1 MDKDK
6 LVKHSFWILA
16 GCYVVLVLACLTV
29 LATSVSDTVRKE
41 DEELKNA
48 EKLVT
53 SISNPQNDQIVAA
66 YKIQDNFVDRKKDE
80 VWDKAWETQKNM
92 MTWPR
97 ELQALDR
104 YKYFGE
110 PIATE
115 DLYFFDEHYDKQFKD
130 VWDVVQP
137 VTSKGEGVVQ
147 CKGGSWQAILAL
159 DKNFA
164 IKPVSK
170 DDVWLTQEELWVKR
184 EMLRIIRDA
193 NDLVARFKEVTPE
206 SSTDKD
212 KKEVKAGPVAAKDAQ
227 PAKAETA
234 ALEKDPKGVKPIPAA
249 TKTDPNHKIFR
260 NPNWELDLTLT
271 DSGGGKFTLHGKL
284 TNIAKR
290 KQSLDT
296 KFKVFLQDPGTA
308 TEPSS
313 ELLSVK
319 PKAVGEQKA
328 IEGLFGVEQVLN
340 WKTAA
345 VKRLE
350 DLQLMYMSSRT
361 IRELKPPRF
370 INTAP
375 EGGDSATPGDTT
387 ASAGATPSATGAE
400 RGSSATPYGP
410 GAGAVQAATQTQ
422 NGLEINRYTDYSD
435 QVRHMPVAMV
445 VIVDEEHL
453 PELLAAFVNSK
464 LRIQIT
470 QYHWQHCRERMN
482 PTLNEGSPQYAN
494 VAPPGQRA
502 SMGGSV
508 PGTTVTGGVRKVYG
522 PDAGGRPRG
531 GERDAGRGV
540 PGPQPRGPGGYGPNP
555 NLGRSPAGPGP
566 GMPSSRSVPFSG
578 PGITSEDEEQED
590 LNLLE
595 VAVYGLASLYE
606 RYPPAPKKPE
616 PSVTPDEKQPA
627 ASTTDGK

>member
-29 LATSVSDTVRKE
+29 LATSVGDTVRRE

-53 SISNPQNDQIVAA
+53 SISNPQNQPIVDAF
-66 YKIQDNFVDRKKDE
+66 KKQDNYIDRKKDE
-80 VWDKAWETQKNM
+80 VWGKAWDTQKDM

-97 ELQALDR
+97 ELQAFGDR

-110 PIATE
+110 PIAIA
-115 DLYFFDEHYDKQFKD
+115 DLYEFDQNYEKQIKEIR
-130 VWDVVQP
+130 DVVQP

-147 CKGGSWQAILAL
+147 CKGGSWDSILAL

-184 EMLRIIRDA
+184 EMLRIIREA
-193 NDLVARFKEVTPE
+193 NDLVARFKEVIPE
-206 SSTDKD
+206 SATDKD
-212 KKEVKAGPVAAKDAQ
+212 KKEVKAGPVAAKDAP

-234 ALEKDPKGVKPIPAA
+234 ALEKDKKGVKPIPAA

-271 DSGGGKFTLHGKL
+271 DSGGRKFTLDGKL

-296 KFKVFLQDPGTA
+296 KFKVFLQDPSTV
-308 TEPSS
+308 TEPSF
-313 ELLSVK
+313 ELLSVDGLPLAVGESKEVK
-319 PKAVGEQKA
+319 PKAVPEQRA
-328 IEGLFGVEQVLN
+328 IEGLFGVEQVLT

-350 DLQLMYMSSRT
+350 ELQLMYMSSRT
-361 IRELKPPRF
+361 IRELKPPGF
-370 INTAP
+370 IKTAP
-375 EGGDSATPGDTT
+375 AEGADSATSGDTT
-387 ASAGATPSATGAE
+387 APAAATPSAT
-400 RGSSATPYGP
+400 SASPLSPYGV
-410 GAGAVQAATQTQ
+410 AAVQETTQTQ
-422 NGLEINRYTDYSD
+422 NGLAINRYTDYSD

-470 QYHWQHCRERMN
+470 QYHWHHCRHPMN
-482 PTLNEGSPQYAN
+482 PHLNE
-494 VAPPGQRA
+494 
-502 SMGGSV
+502 
-508 PGTTVTGGVRKVYG
+508 
-522 PDAGGRPRG
+522 
-531 GERDAGRGV
+531 
-540 PGPQPRGPGGYGPNP
+540 
-555 NLGRSPAGPGP
+555 RS
-566 GMPSSRSVPFSG
+566 
-578 PGITSEDEEQED
+578 
-590 LNLLE
+590 
-595 VAVYGLASLYE
+595 
-606 RYPPAPKKPE
+606 
-616 PSVTPDEKQPA
+616 
-627 ASTTDGK
+627 